1 LPHKLKRI
9 LVVRTD
15 RLGDVVLTLPVVSRL
30 RSRFPQ
36 AHIGMLLRRYTGSIV
51 QGNPHLNAFHWYD
64 RDNGLVPFGRLLRE
78 IRRECYGAVVVVRP
92 TFRIALLVFLA
103 RIPLRIGSGYRFY
116 SILFNRRVFEHRK
129 EGNRHEAEHNV
140 NLLTGLGMPEVL
152 SDGPLEFPVV
162 ISEDEVKAA
171 ETTLQEL
178 GVQAGKKRIIIH
190 PGSGGS
196 ARDWPVDRFGHLAE
210 RLSRSETVQVL
221 VTGSKSERDRV
232 QSVVRT
238 AGKGA
243 IDLGGRCTVRGLA
256 AVICKAD
263 LFVSNST
270 GPLHI
275 AAAVGTPVLGIY
287 PQLPAI
293 GPRRWGPY
301 SDRSHVLVPDQP
313 PDCRKCLK
321 GKNPPCECIQSIS
334 VDRAYESALALL
346 ARFGSE
352 VREEMSHA

>member
-1 LPHKLKRI
+1 MPRKLKRI

-51 QGNPHLNAFHWYD
+51 QGNPHLNVFHWYD
-64 RDNGLVPFGRLLRE
+64 RDDGLVPFGRLLRE
-78 IRRECYGAVVVVRP
+78 IRRECYGAVVVVHP

-103 RIPLRIGSGYRFY
+103 RIPLRIGTGYRFY
-116 SILFNRRVFEHRK
+116 SILFNRRVFEHRR
-129 EGNRHEAEHNV
+129 EGNRHEAEYNV
-140 NLLTGLGMPEVL
+140 NLLTGLGMPEDL

-162 ISEDEVKAA
+162 ISGDEVKAA
-171 ETTLQEL
+171 ETMLQEL
-178 GVQAGKKRIIIH
+178 GVQVGKKRIIIH

-196 ARDWPVDRFGHLAE
+196 ARDWPVDRFAQLAK
-210 RLSRSETVQVL
+210 RLSGSDTVQIL
-221 VTGSKSERDRV
+221 VTGSESERDRV

-238 AGKGA
+238 AGTGA
-243 IDLGGRCTVRGLA
+243 IDLGGRCTVRDLA
-256 AVICKAD
+256 AVIGQAD

-293 GPRRWGPY
+293 GPQRWGPY
-301 SDRSHVLVPDQP
+301 SDRSHVLVPDRP

-321 GKNPPCECIQSIS
+321 AKNPPCECIESIS

-346 ARFGSE
+346 ARFSSD